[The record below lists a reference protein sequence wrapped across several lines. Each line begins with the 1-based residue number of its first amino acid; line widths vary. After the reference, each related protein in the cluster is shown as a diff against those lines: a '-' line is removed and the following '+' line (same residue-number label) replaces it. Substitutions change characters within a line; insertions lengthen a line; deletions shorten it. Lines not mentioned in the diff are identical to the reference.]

1 MPSALINVPRTAKR
15 GDIIEIKTLMSHIM
29 ETGYRHLASGEIVPR
44 DIITSFSCR
53 YNGTEIF
60 RADLYPAIAANPFI
74 TFFTTATESGKFEF
88 EWIGDKGFSE
98 TASRRMRFAGIITL
112 AALLTAGAVRATD
125 IPQNERRTG
134 YSFMTPDTQAM
145 QDDDTANP
153 GMLWVL
159 DGDALW
165 KRKVGTAD
173 KACADCHGEA
183 RATMKGVAARYPA
196 FDKALGR
203 PVDLEQRINLCRV
216 NHQQA
221 SPLPYESRGLLA
233 LTALVAQQSRGIAIE
248 TGADPQLEPFL
259 AKGRE
264 LFMQRQ
270 GQLNL
275 GCTNCHDD
283 NWDKRLAGSAITQ
296 AHPTGYPLYRL
307 EWQSLGS
314 LQRRL
319 RACITGIRAQ
329 AYDYGAPELVELE
342 LYLMSRARGMAVEAP
357 AVRP

>member
-1 MPSALINVPRTAKR
+1 LTASLMV
-15 GDIIEIKTLMSHIM
+15 GAVGAEIPPA
-29 ETGYRHLASGEIVPR
+29 ERRSG
-44 DIITSFSCR
+44 TSFM
-53 YNGTEIF
+53 
-60 RADLYPAIAANPFI
+60 A
-74 TFFTTATESGKFEF
+74 
-88 EWIGDKGFSE
+88 
-98 TASRRMRFAGIITL
+98 
-112 AALLTAGAVRATD
+112 
-125 IPQNERRTG
+125 
-134 YSFMTPDTQAM
+134 PDTKAM

-159 DGDALW
+159 DGEKLW
-165 KRKVGTAD
+165 NRKLGAAD
-173 KACADCHGEA
+173 KACADCHQDA
-183 RATMKGVAARYPA
+183 RVSMKGVAARHPA

-203 PVDLEQRINLCRV
+203 PVDLEGRINLCRT
-216 NHQQA
+216 NQQQA
-221 SPLPYESRGLLA
+221 TPLAYESRDLLA
-233 LTALVAQQSRGIAIE
+233 LTAFVAQQSRGTAIE
-248 TGADPQLEPFL
+248 TGSDPQLAPFV

-329 AYDYGAPELVELE
+329 AYDFGAPELVELE
-342 LYLMSRARGMAVEAP
+342 LYLMSRAKGMPLEAP
-357 AVRP
+357 AIRP

>member
-1 MPSALINVPRTAKR
+1 MRVSHAIAVAGLLIAA
-15 GDIIEIKTLMSHIM
+15 DIA
-29 ETGYRHLASGEIVPR
+29 ASPL
-44 DIITSFSCR
+44 FA
-53 YNGTEIF
+53 TEI
-60 RADLYPAIAANPFI
+60 PQQQ
-74 TFFTTATESGKFEF
+74 
-88 EWIGDKGFSE
+88 
-98 TASRRMRFAGIITL
+98 RRS
-112 AALLTAGAVRATD
+112 
-125 IPQNERRTG
+125 G

-159 DGDALW
+159 DGEALW
-165 KRKVGTAD
+165 NNKAGAAG
-173 KACADCHGEA
+173 KACADCHQDGHA
-183 RATMKGVAARYPA
+183 SMKGVAARYPA
-196 FDKALGR
+196 FDTTRGR
-203 PVDLEQRINLCRV
+203 PVDLQQRINLCRGEY
-216 NHQQA
+216 QQA
-221 SPLPYESRGLLA
+221 TPLAYESRDLLA
-233 LTALVAQQSRGIAIE
+233 LTAYVARQSRGIAVEAGI
-248 TGADPQLEPFL
+248 DPQLEPFV

-283 NWDKRLAGSAITQ
+283 NWDKRLAVSAITQ

-319 RACITGIRAQ
+319 RSCISGIRAQ
-329 AYDYGAPELVELE
+329 TYDYGAPELVALE
-342 LYLMSRARGMAVEAP
+342 LYLMSRARGMPIEAP

>member
-1 MPSALINVPRTAKR
+1 MKCA
-15 GDIIEIKTLMSHIM
+15 
-29 ETGYRHLASGEIVPR
+29 
-44 DIITSFSCR
+44 
-53 YNGTEIF
+53 GT
-60 RADLYPAIAANPFI
+60 IA
-74 TFFTTATESGKFEF
+74 T
-88 EWIGDKGFSE
+88 
-98 TASRRMRFAGIITL
+98 
-112 AALLTAGAVRATD
+112 AALLLTAPALSATE
-125 IPQNERRTG
+125 IPQAERRSG
-134 YSFMTPDTQAM
+134 YSFMTSDTQAI

-159 DGDALW
+159 DGEKLW
-165 KRKVGTAD
+165 NTKTGAVG
-173 KACADCHGEA
+173 KACADCHNDA
-183 RATMKGVAARYPA
+183 RTGMKGVTARYPA
-196 FDKALGR
+196 FDKTLGR
-203 PVDLEQRINLCRV
+203 PVNLEQRINLCRTG
-216 NHQQA
+216 QQHA
-221 SPLPYESRGLLA
+221 TPLPYESRDLLA
-233 LTALVAQQSRGIAIE
+233 LTAFVAQQSRGLPIDAA
-248 TGADPQLEPFL
+248 TDPQLEPFV

-296 AHPTGYPLYRL
+296 GHPTGYPLYRL

-329 AYDYGAPELVELE
+329 PYDYGAPELVELE
-342 LYLMSRARGMAVEAP
+342 LYLMSRARGMPMETP

>member
-1 MPSALINVPRTAKR
+1 MR
-15 GDIIEIKTLMSHIM
+15 
-29 ETGYRHLASGEIVPR
+29 LAGA
-44 DIITSFSCR
+44 
-53 YNGTEIF
+53 IF
-60 RADLYPAIAANPFI
+60 
-74 TFFTTATESGKFEF
+74 
-88 EWIGDKGFSE
+88 
-98 TASRRMRFAGIITL
+98 
-112 AALLTAGAVRATD
+112 AALLVSGAVGATE
-125 IPQNERRTG
+125 IPPAERRSG
-134 YSFMTPDTQAM
+134 YSFMTADTKAM

-159 DGDALW
+159 DGEALW
-165 KRKVGTAD
+165 KRKVGSAN
-173 KACADCHGEA
+173 KGCADCHTDA
-183 RATMKGVAARYPA
+183 STSMKGVAAHYPA

-203 PVDLEQRINLCRV
+203 PVDLEQRINLCRT

-221 SPLPYESRGLLA
+221 SPLAYESRDLLA
-233 LTALVAQQSRGIAIE
+233 LTAFVAQQSRGAPIE
-248 TGADPQLEPFL
+248 TGSDLQLEPFI

-275 GCTNCHDD
+275 GCANCHDD

-342 LYLMSRARGMAVEAP
+342 LYLMSRARGMPMEAP

>member
-1 MPSALINVPRTAKR
+1 MR
-15 GDIIEIKTLMSHIM
+15 
-29 ETGYRHLASGEIVPR
+29 LAGV
-44 DIITSFSCR
+44 
-53 YNGTEIF
+53 IF
-60 RADLYPAIAANPFI
+60 
-74 TFFTTATESGKFEF
+74 
-88 EWIGDKGFSE
+88 
-98 TASRRMRFAGIITL
+98 
-112 AALLTAGAVRATD
+112 AALLVAGSAGAAD
-125 IPQNERRTG
+125 IPQAERRSG
-134 YSFMTPDTQAM
+134 YSFMTDDTKAM
-145 QDDDTANP
+145 QDDDTVNP

-159 DGDALW
+159 DGEALW
-165 KRKVGTAD
+165 NRKVGTAN
-173 KACADCHGEA
+173 KACADCHNDTSA
-183 RATMKGVAARYPA
+183 SMKGVAAHYPA

-203 PVDLEQRINLCRV
+203 PVDLEQRINLCRT

-221 SPLPYESRGLLA
+221 SPLPYESRDLLA
-233 LTALVAQQSRGIAIE
+233 LTAFVARQSRGVPIE
-248 TGADPQLEPFL
+248 TGSDPDLEPFI

-275 GCTNCHDD
+275 GCANCHDN

-342 LYLMSRARGMAVEAP
+342 LYLMSRARGMPLEAP